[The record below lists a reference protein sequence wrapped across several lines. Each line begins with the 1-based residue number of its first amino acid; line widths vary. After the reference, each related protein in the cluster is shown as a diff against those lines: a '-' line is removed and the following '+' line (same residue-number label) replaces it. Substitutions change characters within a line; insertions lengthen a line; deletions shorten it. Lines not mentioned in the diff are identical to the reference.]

1 MKNSIKNIFSV
12 ILCAVMLFTFL
23 PMTISAEDSQK
34 TTIEAKF
41 PDGIIKPDKY
51 FDVILYFNNVKKLD
65 ASDCDVR
72 FDDEYLEMMDMHG
85 YLDLP
90 ALSSNCNYWGDGHG
104 QFESLFENGSFSG
117 STEIVHMT
125 FIAYSEG
132 EYTINVNVNSWNGEN
147 KPENAS
153 FTFYVGDPDNKT
165 SYKGLTYEIRDNGVV
180 ITDCREDLK
189 GHVDI
194 PSEIEGYPVTT
205 ISENAFN
212 SCMQITSVTIPA
224 TVQKIEFNA
233 FTIPFYNCTA
243 LEKITVDKNNK
254 YYSSDERGVLFDKSK
269 SELIRYPIG
278 NTATEYTIPVGVELV
293 TGYSFSNAKN
303 LKNISIPDTVK
314 TIEALAFLSTWKL
327 ESIVIPDSVKKLAG
341 NAFSCSGIKSAVLP
355 SGLTTIES
363 RLFDCCTSL
372 ESIFI
377 PASVTYVDM
386 FAFAMCDKLKDIYY
400 EGSQEDWKKVKVS
413 ETENSAL
420 INATV
425 HYNSD
430 TTVMYDVNGDGKV
443 TAADARLALR
453 ASAKLQGLEGRYF
466 YAADVN
472 KDGKI
477 TSADARLILR
487 KAAGLD
493 KN

>member
-1 MKNSIKNIFSV
+1 MKNSIKRFFSV

-104 QFESLFENGSFSG
+104 QFESVFENGSFSG

-165 SYKGLTYEIRDNGVV
+165 SYKGLTYEIKDNGVV
-180 ITDCREDLK
+180 ITDCRKDLK

-205 ISENAFN
+205 ISENAFDT
-212 SCMQITSVTIPA
+212 CEQITSVSIPA
-224 TVQKIEFNA
+224 TVQFIESYHC
-233 FTIPFYNCTA
+233 PFYQCQA
-243 LEKITVDKNNK
+243 VEKIIVDEDNQ
-254 YYSSDERGVLFDKSK
+254 YYTSDESGVLYNKSK
-269 SELIRYPIG
+269 TELLRYPAG
-278 NTATEYTIPVGVELV
+278 NTAEEFIIPETVTTIKK
-293 TGYSFSNAKN
+293 YAFSHAKN
-303 LKNISIPDTVK
+303 LKKITIPDSVT
-314 TIEALAFLSTWKL
+314 TIEVLAFLATWKL
-327 ESIVIPDSVKKLAG
+327 EGIVIPDSVTKLAV

-372 ESIFI
+372 ESVFI

-386 FAFAMCDKLKDIYY
+386 FAFSMCDKLKDIYY
-400 EGSQEDWKKVKVS
+400 EGSQEDWKKVKIS
-413 ETENSAL
+413 EIDNSAL

-425 HYNSD
+425 HFNSD
-430 TTVMYDVNGDGKV
+430 TTVIYDVNGDGKT

-453 ASAKLQGLEGRYF
+453 AAAKLENLEGDCF
-466 YAADVN
+466 NAADIDQN
-472 KDGKI
+472 GII
-477 TSADARLILR
+477 TASDARKILR
-487 KAAGLD
+487 RAAKLE
-493 KN
+493 

>member
-1 MKNSIKNIFSV
+1 MNK
-12 ILCAVMLFTFL
+12 
-23 PMTISAEDSQK
+23 
-34 TTIEAKF
+34 
-41 PDGIIKPDKY
+41 
-51 FDVILYFNNVKKLD
+51 NVKKVFSVFLCVVMIFSLFTVTSFAED
-65 ASDCDVR
+65 TQTSIEAALTEDIIQADSEFLVCISVKNANELHSMDCDIR
-72 FDDEYLEMMDMHG
+72 FDSDYLEFIDFEESAYAPGM
-85 YLDLP
+85 
-90 ALSSNCNYWGDGHG
+90 CNYNYWDEGHAQFDLTCADGN
-104 QFESLFENGSFSG
+104 FTGSS
-117 STEIVHMT
+117 EIIYAG
-125 FIAYSEG
+125 FIATAEG
-132 EYTINVNVNSWNGEN
+132 EYTISLNINSWQGEN
-147 KPENAS
+147 QPENTT
-153 FTFYVGDPDNKT
+153 FTFYVGDPDKKPAP
-165 SYKGLTYEIRDNGVV
+165 KGLTYEIRDNGVV

-327 ESIVIPDSVKKLAG
+327 ESIVIPDSVTKLTG

-355 SGLTTIES
+355 AGINTIET

-372 ESIFI
+372 ESVVV
-377 PASVTYVDM
+377 PANITHIDD
-386 FAFAMCDKLKDIYY
+386 FAFSMCDKLKNVYFT
-400 EGSQEDWKKVKVS
+400 GSQEEWNKITISDVQ
-413 ETENSAL
+413 NSVLTDVA
-420 INATV
+420 IHFN
-425 HYNSD
+425 YD
-430 TTVMYDVNGDGKV
+430 GIIMYDVNGDGNINAV
-443 TAADARLALR
+443 DARLALR
-453 ASAKLQGLEGRYF
+453 ASAQLETLTGNSF
-466 YAADVN
+466 TAADID
-472 KDGKI
+472 KDGKVTAI
-477 TSADARLILR
+477 DARKILR
-487 KAAGLD
+487 KAAQLD
-493 KN
+493 